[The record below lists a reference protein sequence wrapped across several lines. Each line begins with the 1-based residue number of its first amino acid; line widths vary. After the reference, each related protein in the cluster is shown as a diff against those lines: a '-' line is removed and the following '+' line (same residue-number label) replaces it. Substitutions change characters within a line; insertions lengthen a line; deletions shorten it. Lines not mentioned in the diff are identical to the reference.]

1 MKLLFKNFQLL
12 IYNSSTIQMPK
23 IRKKIVLL
31 TDSEDDSDDNDNDN
45 VKKTLNKVRPSF
57 VSSNV
62 VNSYRKFLND
72 DEKWKKILENDD
84 HVKKKWLVN
93 NHHKIVDDKL
103 SGTGDSDVKNK
114 NHNHNDH
121 CKQNDDQIQ
130 PIDSTS
136 FKKRRVTSDSCE
148 IQQINS
154 PTTIDE
160 VYDSSAEIIE
170 LTDDSK
176 SPLPSMNSSIIY
188 DYEEIDDVLYDWIRI
203 RIKRLDRIEYFKML
217 RTATFSSI
225 FDQIAE
231 RFDISISRLILYL
244 NDNIV
249 DAKSTPQSINL
260 SVADIFEMFVRSDE
274 QRLDDSMANEI
285 GPNTQNDDPNVIELH
300 LRDSNKKRLTCF
312 VNRFENVQY
321 LAEIYAKDR
330 CIPIEKILLKFDYEP
345 MNLMEKIDTYDLEND
360 DQIDVII
367 KQ

>member
-1 MKLLFKNFQLL
+1 
-12 IYNSSTIQMPK
+12 MPK

-31 TDSEDDSDDNDNDN
+31 TDSEDDSDDNNDNDN

-84 HVKKKWLVN
+84 HVKKKLLVN

-130 PIDSTS
+130 PMDSTS
-136 FKKRRVTSDSCE
+136 FKKRRVTSDSL
-148 IQQINS
+148 
-154 PTTIDE
+154 
-160 VYDSSAEIIE
+160 EIIE

-231 RFDISISRLILYL
+231 L
-244 NDNIV
+244 
-249 DAKSTPQSINL
+249 
-260 SVADIFEMFVRSDE
+260 ADIFEMFVRSDE